1 MFHVSCLPYKL
12 SACLLSNLCVLY
24 VFNEFNEEVCIDEL
38 CVHDSLLILAIND
51 TSNLQTKSQPPNF
64 KTGLSLKL
72 KMNKWLNHQYPSLPQ
87 VRLKYQW
94 LLQEPKH
101 RKSRL
106 PLELQRWKSLE
117 LPSQYRSQ
125 WMKWKVTVH
134 VSVLHALKF
143 VMSRFCLFE
152 IIYNLFDLLH
162 ICHVVI
168 CR

>member
-1 MFHVSCLPYKL
+1 MSRVYHTNCLHVSCLI
-12 SACLLSNLCVLY
+12 Y
-24 VFNEFNEEVCIDEL
+24 VYCMFLNDEFNEEVCIDEL

-72 KMNKWLNHQYPSLPQ
+72 KMNKWSNNQYPSLPRI
-87 VRLKYQW
+87 RLKYQW

-101 RKSRL
+101 RKLRL

-134 VSVLHALKF
+134 VCVLHALKF

-162 ICHVVI
+162 ICHVFI